1 MDVKQAVATAK
12 QYVADLLADEGL
24 TNLGLEEIEFDD
36 SAESWNVTLGC
47 SGAWNSVHNALTDL
61 TGGPQPR
68 RSYKAVRIRDSDG
81 RVLSVTR
88 RDPVS

>member
-1 MDVKQAVATAK
+1 MDVKQAAATAK

-36 SAESWNVTLGC
+36 SAESWNVILGF
-47 SGAWNSVHNALTDL
+47 SRPWNSVHNALTDL
-61 TGGPQPR
+61 TGGQPR
-68 RSYKAVRIRDSDG
+68 RSYQAVRIRDSDG